1 MIRHWVVLF
10 FLILET
16 AVADVRPLRN
26 RDVRQT
32 LEEMFTFHVEFKELT
47 PLIIKRSF
55 KSYIELF
62 DPEKIYLLRTEV
74 IPFIEMPNEELELV
88 IDKYYEDDFSVYA
101 ALNDQVVKSIYRA
114 REWRQEIAKQ
124 LVLNPPSSP
133 SPPEGEGYAH
143 FAGTDDRLK
152 ERITRQL
159 TRFLLLEKQISR
171 HAVWDA
177 DRRTKVMA
185 LWERRLTRL
194 EDTYLNQAKGEHY
207 LALHILKSMARSL
220 DAHTAY
226 FSPDE
231 AYEMRA
237 SLEKQFEGF
246 GVVLREGVD
255 GVVISSL
262 VKGGPAEKSG
272 KILAGDLLISIDG
285 KSMATATYEEV
296 LIGLKGQGRGETI
309 LGLKRFD
316 ENGEERYLDVSIRR
330 ERILMEDERLQYTT
344 EPFAAGII
352 GKLVLPSFYESDE
365 SSSCEADIR
374 EAIKNLKR
382 QGNLV
387 GMVLDLRE
395 NSGGFLNQAVKVA
408 GLFITNGVIIIS
420 KYARGEVKYL
430 RDIDG
435 RNYYDGPLIV
445 LTSKAS
451 ASAAEIVAQALQD
464 YGAGLIVG
472 DERTYG
478 KGTIQYQTV
487 TDHQA
492 KAFFKVT
499 VGKYYTVSGKSTQL
513 EGVKAD
519 ILVPTRYAP
528 YHIGERFLEYPI
540 PNDYLPAA
548 YAESSINTNSWFLK
562 NYLSTMQIKDSL
574 WRKML
579 PILKV
584 NSTLR
589 LEKDPNFKNFVKAI
603 KDVEE
608 GKQISTVD
616 TWGTEDLQMAE
627 AVKIL
632 KDMIYLKTKSAH
644 TEF

>member
-1 MIRHWVVLF
+1 MIRHWVILL

-16 AVADVRPLRN
+16 AVADVRPLRT
-26 RDVRQT
+26 RDIRQT

-47 PLIIKRSF
+47 PIIVKRSF
-55 KSYIELF
+55 KSYVELF
-62 DPEKIYLLRTEV
+62 DSEKIYFLRTEV
-74 IPFIEMPNEELELV
+74 IPFLEMSPADLERV
-88 IDKYYEDDFSVYA
+88 IDKYYADDFSVYA
-101 ALNDQVVKSIYRA
+101 ALNEQIAKGIYRA
-114 REWRQEIAKQ
+114 RAWRQEIGKQ
-124 LVLNPPSSP
+124 LILNPPSGTAV
-133 SPPEGEGYAH
+133 PEAEGYAH
-143 FAGTDDRLK
+143 FAGTEDRLK
-152 ERITRQL
+152 ERVAKQL
-159 TRFLLLEKQISR
+159 TRYMMLEKQMNR
-171 HAVWDA
+171 HVVWDA
-177 DRRTKVMA
+177 DRRAKVMA
-185 LWERRLTRL
+185 LWERRLCRI
-194 EDTYLNQAKGEHY
+194 EDTYLAQSRSEHY
-207 LALHILKSMARSL
+207 LALHILKSMAKSL

-231 AYEMRA
+231 AFEMRA
-237 SLEKQFEGF
+237 SLEKQFDGF
-246 GVVLREGVD
+246 GVVLRESVD
-255 GVVISSL
+255 GVIISDL
-262 VKGGPAEKSG
+262 IKGGPADKSG
-272 KILAGDLLISIDG
+272 KIVVGDLLISIDG
-285 KSMATATYEEV
+285 KSLQNATYEEV
-296 LIGLKGQGRGETI
+296 LNGLKGQGRGDTV
-309 LGLKRFD
+309 LGLRRF
-316 ENGEERYLDVSIRR
+316 EEGGKERELEVAIKR
-330 ERILMEDERLQYTT
+330 ERILMEDERLQYKA
-344 EPFAAGII
+344 EPFGNGII

-365 SSSCEADIR
+365 SSSCETDIR
-374 EAIKNLKR
+374 EAIKQLKR
-382 QGNLV
+382 QGNLT
-387 GMVLDLRE
+387 GLVLDLRE

-435 RNYYDGPLIV
+435 RIYYDGPLIV

-487 TDHQA
+487 TDQQA

-519 ILVPTRYAP
+519 IQVPTRYAP

-540 PNDYLPAA
+540 PNDYLPAS
-548 YAESSINTNSWFLK
+548 YTETPLNTKSWFLK
-562 NYLSTMQIKDSL
+562 NYLSTMQIKDTL

-579 PILKV
+579 PILRV
-584 NSTLR
+584 NSAQR

-608 GKQISTVD
+608 GRPISKTD
-616 TWGTEDLQMAE
+616 SWGTEDLQMLE